1 MTLRYITF
9 GLASVGLVLALISVV
24 DTFLTRK
31 MNMLNHRALAVLSAS
46 LFKDRG
52 ECKVEGDGMIIF
64 IKENEDGNVSVAVGL
79 KRGSSEVH
87 Q

>member
-24 DTFLTRK
+24 DTFITRK

-46 LFKDRG
+46 IFKKRG

-64 IKENEDGNVSVAVGL
+64 IKEDNGKVKVAVGL
-79 KRGSSEVH
+79 KREDCEVH
-87 Q
+87 N